1 MLRSSACDCSDG
13 YMVVVR
19 GTTKNDRAG
28 DDATDDGADDGAK
41 RLDQIINEQYLN
53 IAHYLEI
60 A

>member
-28 DDATDDGADDGAK
+28 DDATDDGADMMAQKD
-41 RLDQIINEQYLN
+41 
-53 IAHYLEI
+53 
-60 A
+60 